1 MADDRQGD
9 QNIHAEE
16 NSIAFGGISV
26 GGNVGDIR
34 IGHTIGFSSDQ
45 VSTLITQIST
55 TFQPRPFDGTCPY
68 KGLDVFEEE
77 DAELFFGR
85 ETLIEDL
92 VGRVKDSRT
101 VFVTG
106 PSGSGKSSLVRAG
119 LMPALKQGA
128 LKEAHSERW
137 LFASMKPGRDPIEAL
152 AGVFSRLK
160 NPDLGDYFRRNS
172 GSASDLQDCAES
184 ILTERKDQRFVL
196 FIDQFE
202 EVFTQL
208 SPEKATS
215 FIRML
220 DCAATIDNGRVIVL
234 FAMRSDFVPNCAA
247 FPQLNALLNKQF
259 VQIGAMQPHE
269 LVSAIAQPALRVGLK
284 IDPDLIAQIIN
295 DMEGEP
301 GALPLMQFA
310 LKDLF
315 DAQQEKGGMIA
326 LTLNDYLQRGGIR
339 KALER
344 HADQTFGELGA
355 EEQELA
361 RSIFTGLIEVGRGTQ
376 DTRRTAIFD
385 ELVPA
390 NAASPEIQAII
401 RKLADARLITTDE
414 VGGKDTVTIS
424 HEKLIDAWPWL
435 KKLVNE
441 NREVIALQNQIATD
455 AQEWEENNRDASY
468 LYSGARLVNAHEQ
481 LKKKQIVLSGTAN
494 EFVQAGYAR
503 KQRDRRA
510 RILGIAGIIGLIL
523 AGILAI
529 SIDRTNNANRLAE
542 QSKNA
547 ASTQGVIASTAQA
560 ASTLAI
566 SKQQEADKQAKI
578 SRAGEL
584 AALALSGKD
593 TTFNTSLLL
602 SLEANKAV
610 DNPRTEGALL
620 TLAASHPGLETY
632 ISGHNNWVN
641 SIAFSPDGTRLISG
655 GGAGEHPLILWDV
668 SHPNNPTR
676 LAALD
681 GDFQYVNSV
690 AFSPDGQHVAS
701 AVSDNTILLWDTS
714 NPAAPSRVS
723 TLSGHKDSVNNI
735 AYSPDGKELASGSS
749 DKSIILWNVSDPQK
763 PSQLATISG
772 LDAELLSVAFDRNG
786 GQLAA
791 GDATGNI
798 FLWDVS
804 DPANPSLV
812 AKAAGDNNAVK
823 SVAFSP
829 DGTQLASGSEDR
841 NIILW
846 DIRNPAALTQIST
859 LEGHKDWVNVVVF
872 SKDGKQLVSGSED
885 ATIIVWDISNPDNPK
900 TLKTLQGHS
909 SGVMSVAFN
918 PDGTQMAS
926 GSKDENIIL
935 WDVDKSTMPA
945 ELSKLDGS
953 SWVSDVAYS
962 SDGKHLASTSAD
974 TVLLWDVSDPTKPS
988 QSATLS
994 GQSSINKIVFS
1005 PDGKQLASGDDKGN
1019 IILWNVND
1027 PAKPVELAPLSG
1039 HKDSVTS
1046 IAFSPDGKR
1055 LASAGNDATII
1066 LWDITN
1072 PGSPAI
1078 LSKLDSL
1085 DRSANSIAFSPDGKL
1100 LASGGRDQQVTL
1112 WDVSDPAKPSKL
1124 TTLLDT
1130 RDTVMSIAFSPDGKD
1145 LAAGTIESI
1154 IYMWDVKD
1162 PASSPLLATLKGHI
1176 NWVNSIT
1183 FSPDSKLLASG
1194 SFDNNVIL
1202 WDVSNP
1208 ATPSQLAT
1216 LSGHSESVNGVA
1228 FSPDGKRLASGSGD
1242 QTIILWDLDL
1252 QSWIQKACQRVGRN
1266 FTSAEWTQ
1274 YFPKLENQQQQE
1286 YRQTCQQWPIEGM
1299 DTGAAVSAVPSP
1311 TPTLAPTATATPLVD
1326 QQKTFVEEFDGN
1338 LDKWTPFLG
1347 SGVESQVNMSL
1358 ANGRMQV
1365 KLSPYQDKVPRVY
1378 WVNDAVTYTD
1388 VQVDVVATNNGNNA
1402 NGVSLICQYNDLGW
1416 YEFTVSNAGLYT
1428 IYAFDTNLYAKE
1440 KYIVLANG
1448 GSPAIKTGQVTNS
1461 YTAVCK
1467 GNELSLY
1474 ANGTLL
1480 NTVTD
1485 QQLNFTEGK
1494 IGFGVSSPQ
1503 KLPVDLQLESVAVS
1517 IPQ

>member
-16 NSIAFGGISV
+16 NSIAFGEISV
-26 GGNVGDIR
+26 SGNVGDIR

-128 LKEAHSERW
+128 IKESHSERW

-160 NPDLGDYFRRNS
+160 NPDLGDYFRRNA

-208 SPEKATS
+208 SPDKAAG
-215 FIRML
+215 FIQML

-247 FPQLNALLNKQF
+247 FPQLNALLNRQF

-344 HADQTFGELGA
+344 HADQTFAELGQ

-390 NAASPEIQAII
+390 HTATPEIQAII

-414 VGGKDTVTIS
+414 VGGRDTVTIS

-435 KKLVNE
+435 KRLVNE
-441 NREVIALQNQIATD
+441 NREVIALQNEIATD
-455 AQEWEENNRDASY
+455 AQEWVEHHRDSSY
-468 LYSGARLVNAHEQ
+468 LYSGARLANANEQ
-481 LKKKQIVLSGTAN
+481 LKSNKLVLSGTSL
-494 EFVQAGYAR
+494 EYIQAGQAR
-503 KQRDRRA
+503 KRRNRMA
-510 RILGIAGIIGLIL
+510 SIGAVVAVIL
-523 AGILAI
+523 ALIVAVGIFGSLSVRNSNTAA
-529 SIDRTNNANRLAE
+529 TA
-542 QSKNA
+542 QA
-547 ASTQGVIASTAQA
+547 ASTAAVAQQSTAQA
-560 ASTLAI
+560 AST
-566 SKQQEADKQAKI
+566 QAVANEQKAQRQAAI

-584 AALALSGKD
+584 AALALSGRD

-602 SLEANKAV
+602 ALEANKAV

-620 TLAASHPGLETY
+620 TLAASQPGLESY
-632 ISGHNNWVN
+632 ITGHENWVNSVAFSPDGTRLVSGGGAGAHPLMLWDVTNPSAPTRLATLDGKFDYVSSVAFSPDGKHVASAVNDNTILLWDISNPAAPAVVSTLSGHTDLVN
-641 SIAFSPDGTRLISG
+641 SIAFSPDGNKLVSG
-655 GGAGEHPLILWDV
+655 SDDKSVIIWDV
-668 SHPNNPTR
+668 SDPAKPAQ
-676 LAALD
+676 LA
-681 GDFQYVNSV
+681 
-690 AFSPDGQHVAS
+690 
-701 AVSDNTILLWDTS
+701 
-714 NPAAPSRVS
+714 
-723 TLSGHKDSVNNI
+723 TLSGLEDRI
-735 AYSPDGKELASGSS
+735 
-749 DKSIILWNVSDPQK
+749 
-763 PSQLATISG
+763 
-772 LDAELLSVAFDRNG
+772 LSVVFNQEGRL
-786 GQLAA
+786 LAA
-791 GDATGNI
+791 GDGANNI
-798 FLWDVS
+798 LLWEVS
-804 DPANPSLV
+804 DPANPSQL
-812 AKAAGDNNAVK
+812 ATLTGHAFPVK

-829 DGTQLASGSEDR
+829 SGQELASGSEDQSV
-841 NIILW
+841 ILW
-846 DIRNPAALTQIST
+846 DISNPSAPTQLST
-859 LEGHKDWVNVVVF
+859 LEGHKDWVNVVIF
-872 SKDGKQLVSGSED
+872 NKDGTQLVSGSED
-885 ATIIVWDISNPDNPK
+885 ATIIAWDISDPAKPEK
-900 TLKTLQGHS
+900 LKTMQGHS
-909 SGVMSVAFN
+909 SGVESIAFN

-926 GSKDENIIL
+926 GSKDETIIL
-935 WDVDKSTMPA
+935 WDVDRLTVPA
-945 ELSKLDGS
+945 ELSKLDGENA
-953 SWVSDVAYS
+953 VDQVAYS

-988 QSATLS
+988 QSAKLS
-994 GQSSINKIVFS
+994 GKNSINTIAFS
-1005 PDGKQLASGDDKGN
+1005 PDGNQLASGDDTGS
-1019 IILWNVND
+1019 ILLWNVSD
-1027 PAKPVELAPLSG
+1027 PAKPAELATLSG
-1039 HKDSVTS
+1039 HKDGVTS
-1046 IAFSPDGKR
+1046 VAFSPDGKR
-1055 LASAGNDATII
+1055 MASAGNDDTI
-1066 LWDITN
+1066 LVWDISN
-1072 PGSPAI
+1072 PNSPAI
-1078 LSKLDSL
+1078 LSTLDSL
-1085 DRSANSIAFSPDGKL
+1085 DHPANSVAFSPDGQR
-1100 LASGGRDQQVTL
+1100 LASGGGDQQVTL

-1124 TTLLDT
+1124 TTLQDT
-1130 RDTVMSIAFSPDGKD
+1130 RNTVMSVAFSPDGKD
-1145 LAAGTIESI
+1145 LAAGTIENL
-1154 IYMWDVKD
+1154 IYMWDVRD
-1162 PASSPLLATLKGHI
+1162 PASPHLSSTLKGHT
-1176 NWVNSIT
+1176 NWVYSIA

-1202 WDVSNP
+1202 WDISNP
-1208 ATPSQLAT
+1208 ASPSQLAT
-1216 LSGHSESVNGVA
+1216 LSGHSASVNSVA
-1228 FSPDGKRLASGSGD
+1228 FSPDGKRLASAGND
-1242 QTIILWDLDL
+1242 QSIVLWDLDL
-1252 QSWIQKACQRVGRN
+1252 QSWIQKTCQRVGRN
-1266 FTSAEWTQ
+1266 FTSIEWSQ
-1274 YFPKLENQQQQE
+1274 YFPDPNQK
-1286 YRQTCQQWPIEGM
+1286 YRQTCEQWPIEST
-1299 DTGAAVSAVPSP
+1299 DTGAAVSAVPSS
-1311 TPTLAPTATATPLVD
+1311 TPTVAPTATATTAVD
-1326 QQKTFVEEFDGN
+1326 QQKTFIEDFDGN
-1338 LDKWTPFLG
+1338 LDRWTPFLG

-1365 KLSPYQDKVPRVY
+1365 KLSPYEDKVPRVY
-1378 WVNDAVTYTD
+1378 WVNDGVTYSD
-1388 VQVDVVATNNGNNA
+1388 VQVDMVVTNNGNNA

-1416 YEFTVSNAGLYT
+1416 YEFTVSSAGLYT

-1474 ANGTLL
+1474 ANGTLV
-1480 NTVTD
+1480 NSVTD
-1485 QQLNFTEGK
+1485 ELLNFTEGN